1 MYGKYVFFTVCLPT
15 GTDEF
20 TSKVWVI
27 ISCMQKISIQTT
39 QNVRIEYVLAGIG
52 DRILAYL
59 IDTLVIFAYAMILI
73 FLFNLLSVSPS
84 PAIVILLALPAF
96 LYHLL
101 CEALLDGQ
109 SIGKRQMKIKVV
121 KLDGSSPGLGAF
133 LMRWILRLID
143 LNAFGGGIAV
153 LCIAITTKDQRLGDL
168 AAGTTVIK
176 IKSQETTPVFAVDD
190 NYEPTYPEAARL
202 TDADIDT
209 IQRVIKAHR
218 DSGNTEPVRLTAEK
232 VQETL
237 NVQSDM
243 RPLQF
248 LFTIVRDHKH
258 LTSL

>member
-1 MYGKYVFFTVCLPT
+1 MD
-15 GTDEF
+15 TDEF

-27 ISCMQKISIQTT
+27 VFSMQKISVQTT

-59 IDTLVIFAYAMILI
+59 IDVVVIFAYAMVLIL
-73 FLFNLLSVSPS
+73 LFRMLSVSPS
-84 PAIVILLALPAF
+84 PTVITLLTLPAF

-109 SIGKRQMKIKVV
+109 SIGKRQMKIRVI

-133 LMRWILRLID
+133 LMRWVLRLID
-143 LNAFGGGIAV
+143 LNIFGGGIAV
-153 LCIAITTKDQRLGDL
+153 LSIAITTQDQRLGDL
-168 AAGTTVIK
+168 AAGTTVVK
-176 IKSQETTPVFAVDD
+176 IKGQETTPVFAVEDD
-190 NYEPTYPEAARL
+190 YQPTYPEAARL
-202 TDADIDT
+202 TDSDIDT

-218 DSGNTEPVRLTAEK
+218 DSGNTEPVLLTAQK

-237 NVQSDM
+237 GVRSDM

-258 LTSL
+258 LTAQ

>member
-1 MYGKYVFFTVCLPT
+1 MAFAVFLPALAH
-15 GTDEF
+15 EA
-20 TSKVWVI
+20 TSKVRFI
-27 ISCMQKISIQTT
+27 ALSMQKISVQTT

-59 IDTLVIFAYAMILI
+59 IDILVIFAYAMTLV
-73 FLFNLLSVSPS
+73 FLFNMLSVEP
-84 PAIVILLALPAF
+84 PTTLVVLLALPAF
-96 LYHLL
+96 MYHLL
-101 CEALLDGQ
+101 CETLLDGQ
-109 SIGKRQMKIKVV
+109 SVGKRQMKIKVV

-143 LNAFGGGIAV
+143 VNLFGGGIAV

-168 AAGTTVIK
+168 AAGTTVVK
-176 IKSQETTPVFAVDD
+176 VKGQETTPVFAVDD
-190 NYEPTYPEAARL
+190 NYQPTYQEVTQL

-232 VQETL
+232 LEETL
-237 NVQSDM
+237 GVQSDM

-248 LFTIVRDHKH
+248 LFTVVRDYKH
-258 LTSL
+258 LTAR

>member
-1 MYGKYVFFTVCLPT
+1 MN
-15 GTDEF
+15 TDEF

-27 ISCMQKISIQTT
+27 VFSMQKISVQTT

-59 IDTLVIFAYAMILI
+59 IDVVVIFAYAMVLIL
-73 FLFNLLSVSPS
+73 LFRMLSVSPS
-84 PAIVILLALPAF
+84 PTVITLLTLPAF

-109 SIGKRQMKIKVV
+109 SIGKRQMKIRVI

-133 LMRWILRLID
+133 LMRWVLRLID
-143 LNAFGGGIAV
+143 LNIFGGGIAV
-153 LCIAITTKDQRLGDL
+153 LSIAITTQDQRLGDL
-168 AAGTTVIK
+168 AAGTTVVK
-176 IKSQETTPVFAVDD
+176 IKGQETTPVFAVEDD
-190 NYEPTYPEAARL
+190 YQPTYPEAARL
-202 TDADIDT
+202 TDSDIDT

-218 DSGNTEPVRLTAEK
+218 DSGNTEPVLLTAQK

-237 NVQSDM
+237 GVRSDM

-258 LTSL
+258 LTAQ